1 MDEALLRKTLE
12 RSRELGFLGPGPIAG
27 HLSHSRAMASVLGVS
42 PGSFLDLG
50 SGGGV
55 PGLVLAL
62 HFPEARGVLLDSMD
76 RRCAF
81 LREAISVLGIA
92 DRIEVVHDRAERAG
106 HDPGLRERFDA
117 VFARSFGPGG
127 VTAECGAPFLRVGG
141 ALVVSEPPGGG
152 RDWPPERLGE
162 LGLVVDGVSAKGPR
176 AGEYSVVVLRKVAT
190 LDQRFP
196 RRVGVPAKR
205 PLWR

>member
-1 MDEALLRKTLE
+1 MDEALLGKTLE
-12 RSRELGFLGPGPIAG
+12 RSRELGFLGPGPVAG
-27 HLSHSRAMASVLGVS
+27 HLSHARAMASVLEVP

-55 PGLVLAL
+55 PGLVLARE
-62 HFPEARGVLLDSMD
+62 FPQARGVLLDSMD

-81 LREAISVLGIA
+81 LREAISALGIG
-92 DRIEVVHDRAERAG
+92 DRIGVVQDRAERAG
-106 HDPGLRERFDA
+106 HDTGLRERFDA
-117 VFARSFGPGG
+117 VFARSFGQAA
-127 VTAECGAPFLRVGG
+127 VTAECGAAFSRVGG
-141 ALVVSEPPGGG
+141 ALVVSEPPGGRRNWQPG
-152 RDWPPERLGE
+152 GLRE
-162 LGLVVDGVSAKGPR
+162 LGLVVDEITANGPR